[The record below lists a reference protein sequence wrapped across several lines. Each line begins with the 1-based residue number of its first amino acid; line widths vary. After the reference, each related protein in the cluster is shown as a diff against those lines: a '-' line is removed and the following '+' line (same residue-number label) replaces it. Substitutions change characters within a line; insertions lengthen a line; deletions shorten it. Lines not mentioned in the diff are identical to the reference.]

1 MQNLLFFNTDYLGML
16 KHGVQAKLDYKGF
29 QLPSPAAHEAYAAA
43 SEMKDWLA
51 TNNDLANPLAQE
63 LVAQLSNCKR
73 EKMWGQFHERNST
86 KFVSLWRNLMQTAIG
101 RMATP
106 IFFQFVTDVMFKQ
119 LIKCHFLLKVDKIQ
133 AEKHQALTYEESNA
147 LRYAA
152 GYVPQALRKQLEKG
166 SHPLKEELILCLA
179 EMCEG
184 NDDPDVDHDS
194 SSDWIKEINRG
205 GLIKQQVISLQWR
218 WWFDTTLQQQ
228 LHPPSQLDSKT
239 R

>member
-1 MQNLLFFNTDYLGML
+1 
-16 KHGVQAKLDYKGF
+16 
-29 QLPSPAAHEAYAAA
+29 
-43 SEMKDWLA
+43 
-51 TNNDLANPLAQE
+51 
-63 LVAQLSNCKR
+63 
-73 EKMWGQFHERNST
+73 
-86 KFVSLWRNLMQTAIG
+86 MQTAIG

-119 LIKCHFLLKVDKIQ
+119 LIKCYFLLKVDEIQ

-179 EMCEG
+179 DMCEG
-184 NDDPDVDHDS
+184 NDDDADVDHDS

-205 GLIKQQVISLQWR
+205 GLKLINNKSYHFFYSMEMVVRHHLTTTAASTISAGFKDLLIEAITSDEDVQFFWSILPAEWEEEELVLFQMIINLWITIRGFSFAGSWLEMHKQSNKKTVQK
-218 WWFDTTLQQQ
+218 
-228 LHPPSQLDSKT
+228 SKGI
-239 R
+239 RKHLIGSSSKNV